1 MKVKTFNKKLGLNK
15 KTIVNLDNGDRRVVG
30 GGKPECATGE
40 RPTCISAFG
49 YTCCT
54 TLPSLDPPCPSCE

>member
-1 MKVKTFNKKLGLNK
+1 MKIKKFYKKLGLNK
-15 KTIVNLDNGDRRVVG
+15 KTIVNLDNGEDRVAG
-30 GGKPECATGE
+30 GGPPHCATGE

-54 TLPSLDPPCPSCE
+54 NIYSNNPPCPSCV

>member
-1 MKVKTFNKKLGLNK
+1 MKIKTFYKKLFLNK
-15 KTIVNLDNGDRRVVG
+15 KTIVNLDNGEQGAVE
-30 GGKPECATGE
+30 GGKEFCVTGE